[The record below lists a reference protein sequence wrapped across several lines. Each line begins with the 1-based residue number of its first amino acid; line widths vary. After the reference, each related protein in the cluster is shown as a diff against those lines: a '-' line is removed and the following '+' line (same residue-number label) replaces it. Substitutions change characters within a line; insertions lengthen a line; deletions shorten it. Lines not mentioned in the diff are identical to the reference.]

1 MSVSNSSS
9 SQPAGP
15 CSNSAVCSI
24 IQGSN
29 FYLDRRYNIID
40 TIGSGAY
47 GVVVSARDMLTGE
60 NLAIKKIEKA
70 FEHAVYTKRTLREL
84 KILRLLNNENVMRI
98 KTIQLPSSKFDFNEI
113 YLVSELMETDL
124 STVIKSPQP
133 LSNEHCQFFL
143 YQLLRGLKYIHGA
156 GILHRDLKPRN
167 LLVNSNC
174 DLKICDF
181 GLARAN
187 IPFQIMH
194 AHKMTDYVATRWYRA
209 PEVLLSSKNYTTA
222 MDMWSVGC
230 IFGELLIRKPV
241 LPGTEVNHQL
251 DLITTLIGSPTED
264 DINAISNKKAREKL
278 AKLTKKKGKKLEF
291 VFNGCDPMALDLLK
305 KMLVFNP
312 DKRLTAEQAL
322 EHPYLASMHVRRD
335 EPNGQVVS
343 LFDFEFEMRELTMD
357 ELKDMIYEEILL
369 YHSQEKKNDYERAKI
384 EFENRLKT
392 PLRRLSKDKD
402 ELKRIIRSC

>member
-1 MSVSNSSS
+1 
-9 SQPAGP
+9 
-15 CSNSAVCSI
+15 
-24 IQGSN
+24 
-29 FYLDRRYNIID
+29 
-40 TIGSGAY
+40 
-47 GVVVSARDMLTGE
+47 MLTGDSV
-60 NLAIKKIEKA
+60 AVKKIEKA

-98 KTIQLPSSKFDFNEI
+98 KTIQLPTSKMEFNEI
-113 YLVSELMETDL
+113 YLVSELMESDL

-143 YQLLRGLKYIHGA
+143 YQLLRGLKYVHSA

-187 IPFQIMH
+187 IPYQRMH
-194 AHKMTDYVATRWYRA
+194 AQQMTDYVATRWYRA
-209 PEVLLSSKNYTTA
+209 PEVLISSKNYTTA

-230 IFGELLIRKPV
+230 IFGELLIRKPI
-241 LPGTEVNHQL
+241 LPGTEMNHQL
-251 DLITTLIGSPTED
+251 DLITTLIGSPSDD

-278 AKLTKKKGKKLEF
+278 IRMPKKKGKKLEL

-305 KMLVFNP
+305 KLLVFNP
-312 DKRLTAEQAL
+312 DNRLTAEQAL
-322 EHPYLASMHVRRD
+322 EHPYMASMHVGVD
-335 EPNGQVVS
+335 EPNGQPLS
-343 LFDFEFEMRELTMD
+343 LYDFEFEMRELTMD

-369 YHSQEKKNDYERAKI
+369 FHFQDKKNEYERARS

-392 PLRRLSKDKD
+392 PMRRLSKGKD
-402 ELKRIIRSC
+402 ELRRIVGSC